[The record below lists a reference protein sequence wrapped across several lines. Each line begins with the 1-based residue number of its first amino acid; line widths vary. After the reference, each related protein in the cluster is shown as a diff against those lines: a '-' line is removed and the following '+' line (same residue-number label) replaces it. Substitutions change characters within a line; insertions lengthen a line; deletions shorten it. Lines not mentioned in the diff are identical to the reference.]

1 MNEKSK
7 ILIVDDESINILI
20 LNELLSK
27 DYIVISS
34 INSNLVIDMVNQ
46 KNPDLILLDIKMPG
60 ISGLDLCKELKE
72 NENTK
77 DIPILFITS
86 VDDENIIEEAFN
98 SGGVDYILKPI
109 NPEILFS
116 KIKKHLSVKKM
127 EKELNTMKNELK

>member
-72 NENTK
+72 NKNTK

-127 EKELNTMKNELK
+127 EKELNTMKNELN

>member
-127 EKELNTMKNELK
+127 EKELNTMKNELN